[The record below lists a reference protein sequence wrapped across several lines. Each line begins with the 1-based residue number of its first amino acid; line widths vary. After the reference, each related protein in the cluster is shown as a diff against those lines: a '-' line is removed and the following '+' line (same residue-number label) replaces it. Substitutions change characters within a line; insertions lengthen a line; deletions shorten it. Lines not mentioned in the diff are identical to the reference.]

1 LIGINI
7 VIVVCAGANVSVL
20 IGRNIRVVIRVGINI
35 RIVCHCVVGGIQ
47 AFANSVPAV
56 HVPVCC
62 ADKFVAPSPIRKMPT
77 KSSLFFCP
85 LIILKI

>member
-1 LIGINI
+1 L
-7 VIVVCAGANVSVL
+7 VLTFVLFVTVSLVVSKL
-20 IGRNIRVVIRVGINI
+20 S
-35 RIVCHCVVGGIQ
+35 Q
-47 AFANSVPAV
+47 NSVPAV

>member
-47 AFANSVPAV
+47 AFA
-56 HVPVCC
+56 
-62 ADKFVAPSPIRKMPT
+62 KFC
-77 KSSLFFCP
+77 SSGLKVVYFFAR
-85 LIILKI
+85 